1 MNHSSTPIPATG
13 ADLVRAPG
21 RQSAVAGAPE
31 LSTLVARAREIS
43 EGFLKPH
50 AQQTEESRR
59 VSDEATALFRD
70 AGFFRLMQPAQFG
83 GYEFGFSAFVDI
95 ISELGRGCPSSAWG
109 CSLGSVHQWLIGT
122 FPAQAQRDVWG
133 QNPDAIV
140 CGSYAPT
147 ITAEAVDGGYVVY
160 GRWHWASN
168 IDNSQWA
175 MIGVQFAPDDETPV
189 PHAGF
194 LLVPREQWMVH
205 DDWFTAGQAGTG
217 SKAIDIKTPTFVPA
231 YRKLTFAQASSNL
244 PPGAALN
251 TNPIY
256 RIPFL
261 SALPV
266 CLVSPI
272 LGAAQGALDE
282 FLAMAGSR
290 VTRGAVAG
298 GGNRLAE
305 FFPVQSR
312 VAEASAMV
320 DAARLLIYRDIAEV
334 ETQAMA
340 GMQIDVDTRIRNRL
354 DHAFAARLSRDAINA
369 IFDNIGGNG
378 LALLQ
383 PIQRLWRDGN
393 AIAKHISLNWDAV
406 SSMAG
411 QHLLGLEPK
420 GQY

>member
-1 MNHSSTPIPATG
+1 MNQSSTSIPAVG
-13 ADLVRAPG
+13 VDAAHAPG
-21 RQSAVAGAPE
+21 RFSPVAGAPE
-31 LSTLVARAREIS
+31 LSTLLERAREIS
-43 EGFLKPH
+43 GGFLKPH
-50 AQQTEESRR
+50 AQLTEESRR
-59 VSDEATALFRD
+59 VSQEATALFRD

-83 GYEFGFSAFVDI
+83 GYEYGFSAFADI

-109 CSLGSVHQWLIGT
+109 CSLGAVHQWLIGT
-122 FPAQAQRDVWG
+122 FPAQAQEDVWG
-133 QNPDAIV
+133 KTSDAIV

-147 ITAEAVDGGYVVY
+147 IKAEAVAGGYVVS

-194 LLVPREQWMVH
+194 LLVPREEWSVH
-205 DDWFTAGQAGTG
+205 DDWFTSGQAGTG
-217 SKAIDIKTPTFVPA
+217 SKAVDIQTPTFVPG
-231 YRKLTFAQASSNL
+231 YRKLTFAQASSNV

-282 FLAMAGSR
+282 FLAVAGTR

-298 GGNRLAE
+298 GGSRLAE

-312 VAEASAMV
+312 VAEAAAMV
-320 DAARLLIYRDIAEV
+320 DAARLLINRDLAEV
-334 ETQAMA
+334 ESRAAA
-340 GMQIDVDTRIRNRL
+340 GQEIDVDTRIRNRL
-354 DHAFAARLSRDAINA
+354 DHAFAARLARDAINA
-369 IFDNIGGNG
+369 IFDNTGGNG
-378 LALLQ
+378 LALSQ

>member
-1 MNHSSTPIPATG
+1 MNDSPNPTQASRVDMAG
-13 ADLVRAPG
+13 APG
-21 RQSAVAGAPE
+21 RHSPVASAPE
-31 LSTLVARAREIS
+31 LSRLMERARKIS
-43 EGFLKPH
+43 EGFLRPH
-50 AQQTEESRR
+50 AQRTEEARR
-59 VSDEATALFRD
+59 VSEEATALFRD
-70 AGFFRLMQPAQFG
+70 AGFFRLMQPARFG
-83 GYEFGFSAFVDI
+83 GYEYGFSAFVDI

-109 CSLGSVHQWLIGT
+109 CSLGSVHQWLLGT
-122 FPAQAQRDVWG
+122 FPAQAQEDVWG
-133 QNPDAIV
+133 TNPDAIV

-147 ITAEAVDGGYVVY
+147 VKAERVQDGYVVA

-175 MIGVQFAPDDETPV
+175 LIGVQFAPDDETPV

-194 LLVPREQWMVH
+194 LLVPREQWTIH

-217 SKAIDIKTPTFVPA
+217 SKAVDIKVPTLVPA
-231 YRKLTFAQASSNL
+231 HRKLTFAQASSNL
-244 PPGAALN
+244 PPGAVVN
-251 TNPIY
+251 TNPLY

-272 LGAAQGALDE
+272 LGAAQGAIDA
-282 FLAMAGSR
+282 FLAAAGSR

-298 GGNRLAE
+298 GGSRLAE

-312 VAEASAMV
+312 VAEASAMI
-320 DAARLLIYRDIAEV
+320 DAARLLIYRDVAEV
-334 ETQAMA
+334 ERLALA
-340 GMQIDVDTRIRNRL
+340 GQEIDVDTRIRNRL
-354 DHAFAARLSRDAINA
+354 DHAFAARLARDSINA
-369 IFDNIGGNG
+369 IFDNTGGNG
-378 LALLQ
+378 LALSQ

-411 QHLLGLEPK
+411 QHLLGLEAK